1 MISKYIKYLK
11 RSPKHIQDYNLL
23 IVSGILTSIIAV
35 LWLHFYYGFFKFDFY
50 NDITISESEL
60 RQSNSSNLNINSQN
74 SLNNSQNQS
83 NNYSQTNTD
92 ISNTLNN
99 DSNSNNNSVSEIESP
114 IDQVMSIFNE
124 TKSRLQDI
132 KIPEFGR

>member
-23 IVSGILTSIIAV
+23 IVSGIFTSIIAV

-74 SLNNSQNQS
+74 PS
-83 NNYSQTNTD
+83 NNYSQTKTD
-92 ISNTLNN
+92 INNILNN
-99 DSNSNNNSVSEIESP
+99 KGNNNNNSISEIESP
-114 IDQVMSIFNE
+114 IDQVMGIFDE